1 MGDHA
6 VSPMGAGQRD
16 DTTSHAVNAPL
27 IEVFG
32 LLLEAHARLVAR
44 LDRELLEHRGMPL
57 KSFEVLIRLARTPGE
72 SLTAGELA
80 RAVALSSGGT
90 TRLVD
95 RLEARGLVARESD
108 TRDRRVVRV
117 GLTAEGRA
125 ALLEALPVH
134 LEGLERHLAGAL
146 SRGELT
152 ALESAARAL
161 RDGFDVAVA
170 DRGGS

>member
-108 TRDRRVVRV
+108 TRDRRVSRSGVRP
-117 GLTAEGRA
+117 G
-125 ALLEALPVH
+125 
-134 LEGLERHLAGAL
+134 
-146 SRGELT
+146 
-152 ALESAARAL
+152 
-161 RDGFDVAVA
+161 
-170 DRGGS
+170 